1 MAATLQT
8 AASVFGEGKL
18 KVGSISIG
26 PLHGSPPR
34 PPKPLLIISPS
45 EGGEYPVVLFFHGF
59 EIKNFDYTVLFRHI
73 ASHGFVVVAPQ
84 LYVLLEESETEVKD
98 AGEVADWLVHNLEP
112 VLPVGVKPNLLKV
125 ALAGHSRGGHTAFSL
140 ALNLARNPT
149 HQIFNFSALVG
160 VDPVAGQSKSDQI
173 KPEILDFKPG
183 SFDLGGAPV
192 MVIGSG
198 LGDESIAF
206 PFPPCAPEGVSHK
219 EFYYECRPTCCHFVV
234 EEYGHMDMLDDGA
247 EKALSCV
254 CKHGK
259 TREPMRRSVGGL
271 TVAFLKAYFEGMKG
285 YLVAI
290 VDGADTIA
298 PARLN
303 PAVLREE

>member
-1 MAATLQT
+1 MAATVQT

-34 PPKPLLIISPS
+34 PPKPLLITSPS

-59 EIKNFDYTVLFRHI
+59 EIKNTDYTVLFRHI

-84 LYVLLEESETEVKD
+84 LYVLPEDSEKEVKD
-98 AGEVADWLVHNLEP
+98 AAEVANWLAHNLKS

-140 ALNLARNPT
+140 ALNPT
-149 HQIFNFSALVG
+149 QQILNFSALVG
-160 VDPVAGQSKSDQI
+160 VDPVAGQSKSHQI

-183 SFDLGGAPV
+183 SFDLGGVPV

-198 LGDESIAF
+198 LGDESIGF
-206 PFPPCAPEGVSHK
+206 FIPPCAPEGVSHK
-219 EFYYECRPTCCHFVV
+219 EFYNECRPTCCHFVV
-234 EEYGHMDMLDDGA
+234 EGYGHLDMLDDGA
-247 EKALSCV
+247 EKLESCF
-254 CKHGK
+254 CKHGE
-259 TREPMRRSVGGL
+259 TREPMRRCVGGL

-285 YLVAI
+285 DLLAI
-290 VDGADTIA
+290 VGGADKIA
-298 PARLN
+298 PARLK
-303 PAVLREE
+303 PAVLRERVK